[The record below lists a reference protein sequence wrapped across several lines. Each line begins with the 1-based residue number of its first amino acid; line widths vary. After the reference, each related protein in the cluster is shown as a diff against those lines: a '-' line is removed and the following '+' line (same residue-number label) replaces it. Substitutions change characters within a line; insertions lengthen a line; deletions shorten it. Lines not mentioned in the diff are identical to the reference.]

1 MRDHPAVVWAMAAAP
16 TILLTTTVCALI
28 WGPL

>member
-1 MRDHPAVVWAMAAAP
+1 MTDHPAVVWAMAAAP
-16 TILLTTTVCALI
+16 IILLTTTAYALI